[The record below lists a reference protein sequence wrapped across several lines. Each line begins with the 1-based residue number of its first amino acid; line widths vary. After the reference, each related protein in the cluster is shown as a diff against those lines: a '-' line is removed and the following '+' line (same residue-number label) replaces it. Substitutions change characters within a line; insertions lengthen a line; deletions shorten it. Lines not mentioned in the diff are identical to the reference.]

1 MLCCIGCAI
10 FGVTE
15 LSTNGI
21 DFETGDFAYQ
31 NAEEGKMPAGAAA
44 AAAPPAP
51 ASIQPT
57 SAYVPPPPQPQAP
70 QQTVNVSANAALPGT
85 QSNAVASEPSDKQT
99 SDQLQG
105 SAQTQKQTENEMP
118 NVVDELD

>member
-31 NAEEGKMPAGAAA
+31 NAEEGKMPAGAAV
-44 AAAPPAP
+44 PPAP

-57 SAYVPPPPQPQAP
+57 SVYVPPPPQPQTP
-70 QQTVNVSANAALPGT
+70 QQTVNVSANATLPG
-85 QSNAVASEPSDKQT
+85 AVANEPSDEQN
-99 SDQLQG
+99 SDLLERK
-105 SAQTQKQTENEMP
+105 AQNQKQTENEMP
-118 NVVDELD
+118 NDVDELD

>member
-31 NAEEGKMPAGAAA
+31 NAEEGKMPAS

-57 SAYVPPPPQPQAP
+57 SVYVPPPPQPQTP
-70 QQTVNVSANAALPGT
+70 QQTVNVSANATLPGT
-85 QSNAVASEPSDKQT
+85 QTSAVANEPSDEQN
-99 SDQLQG
+99 SDLLERK
-105 SAQTQKQTENEMP
+105 AQNQKQTENEMP